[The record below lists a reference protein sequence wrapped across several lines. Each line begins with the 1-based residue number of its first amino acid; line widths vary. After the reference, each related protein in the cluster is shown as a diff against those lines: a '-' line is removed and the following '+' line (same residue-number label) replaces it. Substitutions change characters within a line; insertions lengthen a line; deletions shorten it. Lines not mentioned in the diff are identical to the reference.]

1 MLRRGNNIVSPKV
14 FSSVDSARQGI
25 FMSTA
30 SQDTGESSKGFALI
44 ASRFKASPMIPL
56 MIAGAAAIAVIV
68 ALLLWLRSPD
78 YRVLLSNLSAK
89 DGGDIVGQLTQ
100 MNMPYQIADNGSAIL
115 VPADKVHE
123 LRLRL
128 AQSGLPKGGNTGF
141 ELLDKEQFGISQFSE
156 QINYQRALEGELSR
170 TIESL
175 SPVQNV
181 RVHLAIPKPT
191 LFVREQ
197 KLPTA
202 SVTIGLLPGRML
214 DEGQITAIVH
224 MVSSSVTGLTAT
236 NVTIVDQAG
245 RLLTHNDNS
254 QQSANNAQI
263 KMTKEREFHLKQ
275 RIEDII
281 SPLVGR
287 ANVHAQVTAQMDFSK
302 VEQTSEEYKP
312 NQTPESAAVRSHQ
325 NSQTLQNNNGGAGGV
340 PGALSNQPPTP
351 PNAPI
356 STETNEKTS
365 QQNTNSRNDTSNS
378 QSDETTN
385 YEVDRKISHTQRQIG
400 VVDRLSV
407 AVIINYLPQEGENGS
422 QMKPLSPEL
431 MQQIDALTREAMGY
445 SPHRG
450 DTLNIT
456 NSLFTTDAVVE
467 EQPSILENPQFIAQ
481 ALDYGKII
489 LIAMIAWL
497 MWRFGIKP
505 QWVKYRK
512 TQQKQAEAEVFVTTQ
527 LKTPLR
533 VDEDINEEMDEQTRR
548 RLTRQRVSAEIQS
561 QRIREMAEKDPQV
574 VAMVIR
580 QWLGRA

>member
-1 MLRRGNNIVSPKV
+1 M
-14 FSSVDSARQGI
+14 SA
-25 FMSTA
+25 A
-30 SQDTGESSKGFALI
+30 SKDTGEAKKGFASI
-44 ASRFKASPMIPL
+44 VERIKADPKIPL
-56 MIAGAAAIAVIV
+56 MIAAAAAVSIIV

-100 MNMPYQIADNGSAIL
+100 MNVPYQIADNGSAIL

-123 LRLRL
+123 LRLKL

-175 SPVQNV
+175 SPVQSA

-202 SVTIGLLPGRML
+202 SVTVGLLPGRML
-214 DEGQITAIVH
+214 DEGQISAIVH
-224 MVSSSVTGLTAT
+224 MVSSSVTGLTAS
-236 NVTIVDQAG
+236 NVIIVDQAG
-245 RLLTHNDNS
+245 RLLTNNDNS
-254 QQSANNAQI
+254 QQSANSAQI
-263 KMTKEREFHLKQ
+263 KMTKEMESHLKQ
-275 RIEDII
+275 RIEDIL

-287 ANVHAQVTAQMDFSK
+287 ANIHAQVTAQMDFSK

-312 NQTPESAAVRSHQ
+312 NQTPDSAAIRSRQ
-325 NSQTLQNNNGGAGGV
+325 NSQSMQNNNGGTGGV
-340 PGALSNQPPTP
+340 PGALSNQPVSA

-356 STETNEKTS
+356 ETNKDNKDGAQTA
-365 QQNTNSRNDTSNS
+365 NNRNSVSNS

-407 AVIINYLPQEGENGS
+407 AVIVNYHSQDGENGPE
-422 QMKPLSPEL
+422 MKPLPPEML
-431 MQQIDALTREAMGY
+431 QQIEALTREAMGF
-445 SPHRG
+445 STARG
-450 DTLNIT
+450 DSLNIT
-456 NSLFTTDAVVE
+456 NSLFTNETPIE
-467 EQPSILENPQFIAQ
+467 EVPSLLESPQFIAQ
-481 ALDYGKII
+481 LLDYGKIL
-489 LIAMIAWL
+489 LIAIIAWF

-512 TQQKQAEAEVFVTTQ
+512 TQQAQAEAEVFVATQ
-527 LKTPLR
+527 LKTPLV
-533 VDEDINEEMDEQTRR
+533 VDEAIDEEMDEQTRR

-561 QRIREMAEKDPQV
+561 QRIREMAEKDPQI

-580 QWLGRA
+580 QWLGKSQ

>member
-1 MLRRGNNIVSPKV
+1 M
-14 FSSVDSARQGI
+14 SA
-25 FMSTA
+25 A
-30 SQDTGESSKGFALI
+30 SKDTGEAKKGFASI
-44 ASRFKASPMIPL
+44 VERIKADPKIPL
-56 MIAGAAAIAVIV
+56 MIAAAAAVSIIV

-100 MNMPYQIADNGSAIL
+100 MNVPYQIADNGSAIL

-123 LRLRL
+123 LRLKL

-175 SPVQNV
+175 SPVQSA

-202 SVTIGLLPGRML
+202 SVTVGLLPGRML
-214 DEGQITAIVH
+214 DEGQISAIVH
-224 MVSSSVTGLTAT
+224 MVSSSVTGLTSS
-236 NVTIVDQAG
+236 NVIIVDQAG
-245 RLLTHNDNS
+245 RLLTNNDNS
-254 QQSANNAQI
+254 QQSANSAQI
-263 KMTKEREFHLKQ
+263 KMTKEMESHLKQ
-275 RIEDII
+275 RIEDIL

-287 ANVHAQVTAQMDFSK
+287 ANIHAQVTAQMDFSK

-312 NQTPESAAVRSHQ
+312 NQTPDSAAIRSRQ
-325 NSQTLQNNNGGAGGV
+325 NSQSMQNNNGGTGGV
-340 PGALSNQPPTP
+340 PGALSNQPVSAPS
-351 PNAPI
+351 API
-356 STETNEKTS
+356 ETNKDNKDGAQTA
-365 QQNTNSRNDTSNS
+365 NNRNSVSNS

-407 AVIINYLPQEGENGS
+407 AVIVNYHSQDGENGPE
-422 QMKPLSPEL
+422 MKPLPPEML
-431 MQQIDALTREAMGY
+431 QQIEALTREAMGF
-445 SPHRG
+445 STARG
-450 DTLNIT
+450 DSLNIT
-456 NSLFTTDAVVE
+456 NSLFTNEAPVE
-467 EQPSILENPQFIAQ
+467 EAPSLLESPQFIAQ
-481 ALDYGKII
+481 LLDYGKIL
-489 LIAMIAWL
+489 LIAIIAWF

-505 QWVKYRK
+505 QLVKYRK
-512 TQQKQAEAEVFVTTQ
+512 AQQAQAEAEVFVATQ
-527 LKTPLR
+527 LKTPLV
-533 VDEDINEEMDEQTRR
+533 VDEAIDEEMDEQTRR

-561 QRIREMAEKDPQV
+561 QRIREMAEKDPQI

-580 QWLGRA
+580 QWLGKSQ

>member
-1 MLRRGNNIVSPKV
+1 M
-14 FSSVDSARQGI
+14 SA
-25 FMSTA
+25 A
-30 SQDTGESSKGFALI
+30 SKDTGEAKKGFASI
-44 ASRFKASPMIPL
+44 VERIKADPKIPL
-56 MIAGAAAIAVIV
+56 MIAAAAAVSIIV

-100 MNMPYQIADNGSAIL
+100 MNVPYQIADNGSAIL

-123 LRLRL
+123 LRLKL

-175 SPVQNV
+175 SPVQSA

-202 SVTIGLLPGRML
+202 SVTVGLLPGRML
-214 DEGQITAIVH
+214 DEGQISAIVH
-224 MVSSSVTGLTAT
+224 MVSSSVTGLTAS
-236 NVTIVDQAG
+236 NVIIVDQAG
-245 RLLTHNDNS
+245 RLLTNNDNS
-254 QQSANNAQI
+254 QQSANSAQI
-263 KMTKEREFHLKQ
+263 KMTKEMESHLKQ
-275 RIEDII
+275 RIEDIL

-287 ANVHAQVTAQMDFSK
+287 ANIHAQVTAQMDFSK

-312 NQTPESAAVRSHQ
+312 NQTPDSAAIRSRQ
-325 NSQTLQNNNGGAGGV
+325 NSQSMQNNNGGTGGV
-340 PGALSNQPPTP
+340 PGALSNQPVSA

-356 STETNEKTS
+356 ETNKDNKDGT
-365 QQNTNSRNDTSNS
+365 QTANNRNSVSNS

-407 AVIINYLPQEGENGS
+407 AVIVNYHSQDSENGPE
-422 QMKPLSPEL
+422 MKPLPPEML
-431 MQQIDALTREAMGY
+431 QQIEALTREAMGF
-445 SPHRG
+445 STARG
-450 DTLNIT
+450 DSLNIT
-456 NSLFTTDAVVE
+456 NSLFTNETPIE
-467 EQPSILENPQFIAQ
+467 EVPSLLESPQFIAQ
-481 ALDYGKII
+481 LLDYGKIL
-489 LIAMIAWL
+489 LIAIIAWF

-512 TQQKQAEAEVFVTTQ
+512 TQQAQAEAEVFVATQ
-527 LKTPLR
+527 LKTPLV
-533 VDEDINEEMDEQTRR
+533 VDEAIDEEMDEQTRR

-561 QRIREMAEKDPQV
+561 QRIREMAEKDPQI

-580 QWLGRA
+580 QWLGKSQ

>member
-1 MLRRGNNIVSPKV
+1 M
-14 FSSVDSARQGI
+14 SA
-25 FMSTA
+25 A
-30 SQDTGESSKGFALI
+30 SKDTGEAKKGFASMVDRI
-44 ASRFKASPMIPL
+44 KADPKIPL
-56 MIAGAAAIAVIV
+56 MIAAAAAIAIIV

-100 MNMPYQIADNGSAIL
+100 MNVPYQIADNGSAIL

-123 LRLRL
+123 LRLKL

-175 SPVQNV
+175 SPVQSA

-202 SVTIGLLPGRML
+202 SVTVGLLPGRML
-214 DEGQITAIVH
+214 DEGQISAIVH

-236 NVTIVDQAG
+236 NVIIVDQAG
-245 RLLTHNDNS
+245 RLLTNNDNS
-254 QQSANNAQI
+254 QQSANSAQI
-263 KMTKEREFHLKQ
+263 KMTKEMESHLKQ
-275 RIEDII
+275 RIEDIL

-287 ANVHAQVTAQMDFSK
+287 ANIHAQVTAQMDFSK

-312 NQTPESAAVRSHQ
+312 NQAANSAAIRSRQ
-325 NSQTLQNNNGGAGGV
+325 NSQSMQNNNGGTGGV
-340 PGALSNQPPTP
+340 PGALSNQPVSAPT
-351 PNAPI
+351 API
-356 STETNEKTS
+356 ETNKDNKDNKDA
-365 QQNTNSRNDTSNS
+365 QQTTNNRNNTTNS

-407 AVIINYLPQEGENGS
+407 AVIVNYHSQEGENGTE
-422 QMKPLSPEL
+422 MKPLPPEM
-431 MQQIDALTREAMGY
+431 MQQIEALTREAMGY
-445 SPHRG
+445 STARG
-450 DTLNIT
+450 DSLNIT
-456 NSLFTTDAVVE
+456 NSLFTNDTPVE
-467 EQPSILENPQFIAQ
+467 VEPSLLESPQFIAQ
-481 ALDYGKII
+481 LLDYGKIL
-489 LIAMIAWL
+489 LIALIAWF

-512 TQQKQAEAEVFVTTQ
+512 TQQAQTDAEMFVATQ
-527 LKTPLR
+527 MKTPLV
-533 VDEDINEEMDEQTRR
+533 VDEEINEDMDEQTRR

-561 QRIREMAEKDPQV
+561 QRIREMAEKDPQI

-580 QWLGRA
+580 QWLGKA

>member
-1 MLRRGNNIVSPKV
+1 M
-14 FSSVDSARQGI
+14 SA
-25 FMSTA
+25 A
-30 SQDTGESSKGFALI
+30 SKDTGEAKKGFASMVERI
-44 ASRFKASPMIPL
+44 KADPKIPL
-56 MIAGAAAIAVIV
+56 MIAAAAAIAIIV

-89 DGGDIVGQLTQ
+89 DGGDIVSQLTQ
-100 MNMPYQIADNGSAIL
+100 MNVPYQIADNGSAIL

-123 LRLRL
+123 LRLKL

-175 SPVQNV
+175 SPVQSA

-202 SVTIGLLPGRML
+202 SVTVGLLPGRML
-214 DEGQITAIVH
+214 DEGQISAIVH
-224 MVSSSVTGLTAT
+224 MVSSSVTGLTAS
-236 NVTIVDQAG
+236 NVIIVDQAG
-245 RLLTHNDNS
+245 RLLTNNDNS
-254 QQSANNAQI
+254 QQSANSAQI
-263 KMTKEREFHLKQ
+263 KMTKEMESHLKQ
-275 RIEDII
+275 RIEDIL

-287 ANVHAQVTAQMDFSK
+287 ANIHAQVTAQMDFSK

-312 NQTPESAAVRSHQ
+312 NQTPNSAAIRSRQ
-325 NSQTLQNNNGGAGGV
+325 NSQSMQNNNGGTGGV
-340 PGALSNQPPTP
+340 PGALSNQPVSA

-356 STETNEKTS
+356 ETNKDNKDA
-365 QQNTNSRNDTSNS
+365 QQTNNNRNNTTNT

-407 AVIINYLPQEGENGS
+407 AVIVNYHSQEGENGPE
-422 QMKPLSPEL
+422 MKPLPPEM
-431 MQQIDALTREAMGY
+431 MQQIEALTREAMGY
-445 SPHRG
+445 SAARG
-450 DTLNIT
+450 DSLNIT
-456 NSLFTTDAVVE
+456 NSLFTDDTPIEVE
-467 EQPSILENPQFIAQ
+467 PSLLESPQFIAQ
-481 ALDYGKII
+481 LLDYGKIL
-489 LIAMIAWL
+489 LIALIAWF

-512 TQQKQAEAEVFVTTQ
+512 AQQAQADAEVFVATQ
-527 LKTPLR
+527 MKTPLV
-533 VDEDINEEMDEQTRR
+533 VDEEINEDMDEQTRR

-561 QRIREMAEKDPQV
+561 QRIREMAEKDPQI

-580 QWLGRA
+580 QWLGKA

>member
-1 MLRRGNNIVSPKV
+1 M
-14 FSSVDSARQGI
+14 SA
-25 FMSTA
+25 A
-30 SQDTGESSKGFALI
+30 SKDTGEAKKGFASI
-44 ASRFKASPMIPL
+44 IDRIKADPKIPL
-56 MIAGAAAIAVIV
+56 MIAAAAAVSIIV

-89 DGGDIVGQLTQ
+89 DGGDIVSQLTQ
-100 MNMPYQIADNGSAIL
+100 MNVPYQIADNGSAIL

-123 LRLRL
+123 LRLKL

-175 SPVQNV
+175 SPVQSA

-202 SVTIGLLPGRML
+202 SVTVGLLPGRML
-214 DEGQITAIVH
+214 DEGQISAIVH
-224 MVSSSVTGLTAT
+224 MVSSSVTGLTAS
-236 NVTIVDQAG
+236 NVIIVDQAG
-245 RLLTHNDNS
+245 RLLTNNDNS
-254 QQSANNAQI
+254 QQSANSAQI
-263 KMTKEREFHLKQ
+263 KMTKEMESHLKQ
-275 RIEDII
+275 RIEDIL

-287 ANVHAQVTAQMDFSK
+287 ANIHAQVTAQMDFSK

-312 NQTPESAAVRSHQ
+312 NQTPDSAAIRSRQ
-325 NSQTLQNNNGGAGGV
+325 NSQSMQNNNGGTGGV
-340 PGALSNQPPTP
+340 PGALSNQPVSA

-356 STETNEKTS
+356 ETNKDNKDA
-365 QQNTNSRNDTSNS
+365 QQTTNNRNNTTNS

-407 AVIINYLPQEGENGS
+407 AVIVNYHSQEGENGPE
-422 QMKPLSPEL
+422 MKPLPPEML
-431 MQQIDALTREAMGY
+431 QQIEALTREAMGF
-445 SPHRG
+445 SSARG
-450 DTLNIT
+450 DSINIT
-456 NSLFTTDAVVE
+456 NSLFTDDTPVE
-467 EQPSILENPQFIAQ
+467 VEPSLLSNPQLITQ
-481 ALDYGKII
+481 LLDYGKILLI
-489 LIAMIAWL
+489 TLIAWF

-512 TQQKQAEAEVFVTTQ
+512 TQQAQVDAEIFVATQAKAPFV
-527 LKTPLR
+527 
-533 VDEDINEEMDEQTRR
+533 VDEEINEDMDEQTRR

-580 QWLGRA
+580 QWLGKSL

>member
-1 MLRRGNNIVSPKV
+1 
-14 FSSVDSARQGI
+14 
-25 FMSTA
+25 MSTA
-30 SQDTGESSKGFALI
+30 SKDTGEAKKGFASLI
-44 ASRFKASPMIPL
+44 ESIKADPKIPL
-56 MIAGAAAIAVIV
+56 IIAGAAAISIIV
-68 ALLLWLRSPD
+68 ALLLWFRSPD

-89 DGGDIVGQLTQ
+89 DGGDIVSQLTQ
-100 MNMPYQIADNGSAIL
+100 MNVPYQIADNGSAIL

-123 LRLRL
+123 LRLKL

-175 SPVQNV
+175 SPVQSA

-202 SVTIGLLPGRML
+202 SVTVGLLPGRML
-214 DEGQITAIVH
+214 DEGQISAIVH
-224 MVSSSVTGLTAT
+224 MVSSSVTGLTAA
-236 NVTIVDQAG
+236 NVIIVDQTG
-245 RLLTHNDNS
+245 RLLTNNDNS
-254 QQSANNAQI
+254 QQSANSAQI
-263 KMTKEREFHLKQ
+263 KMTKEMEAHLKE
-275 RIEDII
+275 RIEDIL

-287 ANVHAQVTAQMDFSK
+287 ANIHAQVTAQMDFSK

-312 NQTPESAAVRSHQ
+312 NQTPDAAAVRSRQ
-325 NSQTLQNNNGGAGGV
+325 NSESLQNNNGGPSGV
-340 PGALSNQPPTP
+340 PGALSNQPVSAPS
-351 PNAPI
+351 API
-356 STETNEKTS
+356 DGNKENTDGKTAG
-365 QQNTNSRNDTSNS
+365 NTRNGTLNT
-378 QSDETTN
+378 QRDETTN

-407 AVIINYLPQEGENGS
+407 AVIVNYQSQEGEKGPE
-422 QMKPLSPEL
+422 MKPLPPEML
-431 MQQIDALTREAMGY
+431 QQIDALTREAMGY
-445 SPHRG
+445 SAQRG
-450 DTLNIT
+450 DSINIT
-456 NSLFTTDAVVE
+456 NSLFTDDTPVIE
-467 EQPSILENPQFIAQ
+467 EPSLLSSPQVISQ
-481 ALDYGKII
+481 ALDYGKIV
-489 LIAMIAWL
+489 LIALIAWF

-512 TQQKQAEAEVFVTTQ
+512 TQQAQIDAEMSIANASQVKAPFV
-527 LKTPLR
+527 
-533 VDEDINEEMDEQTRR
+533 VEEEISEDMDEKTRR

-580 QWLGRA
+580 QWLGKSQWI

>member
-1 MLRRGNNIVSPKV
+1 M
-14 FSSVDSARQGI
+14 SA
-25 FMSTA
+25 A
-30 SQDTGESSKGFALI
+30 SKDTGEAKKGFASI
-44 ASRFKASPMIPL
+44 VDRIKADPKIPL
-56 MIAGAAAIAVIV
+56 MIAAAAAVSIIV

-89 DGGDIVGQLTQ
+89 DGGDIVSQLTQ
-100 MNMPYQIADNGSAIL
+100 MNVPYQIADNGSAIL

-123 LRLRL
+123 LRLKL

-175 SPVQNV
+175 SPVQSA

-202 SVTIGLLPGRML
+202 SVTVGLLPGRML
-214 DEGQITAIVH
+214 DEGQISAIVH
-224 MVSSSVTGLTAT
+224 MVSSSVTGLTAS
-236 NVTIVDQAG
+236 NVIIVDQAG
-245 RLLTHNDNS
+245 RLLTNNDNS
-254 QQSANNAQI
+254 QQSANSAQI
-263 KMTKEREFHLKQ
+263 KMTKEMESHLKQ
-275 RIEDII
+275 RIEDIL

-287 ANVHAQVTAQMDFSK
+287 ANIHAQVTAQMDFSK

-312 NQTPESAAVRSHQ
+312 NQTPDSAAIRSRQ
-325 NSQTLQNNNGGAGGV
+325 NSQSMQNNNGGTGGV
-340 PGALSNQPPTP
+340 PGALSNQPVSA

-356 STETNEKTS
+356 ETNKDNKDA
-365 QQNTNSRNDTSNS
+365 QQTTNNRNNTTNS

-407 AVIINYLPQEGENGS
+407 AVIVNYHSQEGENGPE
-422 QMKPLSPEL
+422 MKPLPPEML
-431 MQQIDALTREAMGY
+431 QQIEALTREAMGF
-445 SPHRG
+445 SSARG
-450 DTLNIT
+450 DSINIT
-456 NSLFTTDAVVE
+456 NSLFTDDTPVE
-467 EQPSILENPQFIAQ
+467 VEPSLLSNPQLITQ
-481 ALDYGKII
+481 LLDYGKILLI
-489 LIAMIAWL
+489 TLIAWF

-512 TQQKQAEAEVFVTTQ
+512 TQQAQVDAEIFVATQAKAPFV
-527 LKTPLR
+527 
-533 VDEDINEEMDEQTRR
+533 VDEEINEDMDEQTRR

-580 QWLGRA
+580 QWLGKSLWV

>member
-1 MLRRGNNIVSPKV
+1 
-14 FSSVDSARQGI
+14 
-25 FMSTA
+25 MSTA
-30 SQDTGESSKGFALI
+30 SKDTGEAKKGFASMI
-44 ASRFKASPMIPL
+44 ESIKANPKIPL
-56 MIAGAAAIAVIV
+56 IIAGAAAIAIIV
-68 ALLLWLRSPD
+68 ALLLWFRSPD

-100 MNMPYQIADNGSAIL
+100 MNVPYQIADNGSAIL

-123 LRLRL
+123 LRLKL

-175 SPVQNV
+175 SPVQSA

-202 SVTIGLLPGRML
+202 SVTVGLLPGRVL
-214 DEGQITAIVH
+214 DEGQISAIVH

-236 NVTIVDQAG
+236 NVIIVDQTG
-245 RLLTHNDNS
+245 RLLTNNDNS
-254 QQSANNAQI
+254 QQSANSAQI
-263 KMTKEREFHLKQ
+263 KMTKEMETHLKE
-275 RIEDII
+275 RIEDIL

-287 ANVHAQVTAQMDFSK
+287 ANIHAQVTAQMDFSK

-312 NQTPESAAVRSHQ
+312 NQTPDAAAIRSRQ
-325 NSQTLQNNNGGAGGV
+325 NSESMQNSNGGPGGV
-340 PGALSNQPPTP
+340 PGALSNQPVSAPS
-351 PNAPI
+351 API
-356 STETNEKTS
+356 EAENKDNTGKNN
-365 QQNTNSRNDTSNS
+365 QNTTTTRNGTLNS
-378 QSDETTN
+378 QRDETTN

-407 AVIINYLPQEGENGS
+407 AVIVNYQAQEGEKGVE
-422 QMKPLSPEL
+422 MKPLPPE
-431 MQQIDALTREAMGY
+431 MIKQIDALTREAMGY
-445 SPHRG
+445 STQRG
-450 DTLNIT
+450 DSLNIT
-456 NSLFTTDAVVE
+456 NSLFTSDAPAIE
-467 EQPSILENPQFIAQ
+467 ETSLLNSPQFVSQ

-489 LIAMIAWL
+489 LIAIIAWF

-512 TQQKQAEAEVFVTTQ
+512 AQQAQADAETFIATQSTTPFV
-527 LKTPLR
+527 
-533 VDEDINEEMDEQTRR
+533 VEEEINEDMDEKTRR

-580 QWLGRA
+580 QWLGKSQ

>member
-1 MLRRGNNIVSPKV
+1 M
-14 FSSVDSARQGI
+14 SA
-25 FMSTA
+25 A
-30 SQDTGESSKGFALI
+30 SKDTGEAKKGFASI
-44 ASRFKASPMIPL
+44 VERIKADPKIPL
-56 MIAGAAAIAVIV
+56 MIAAAAAVSIIV

-100 MNMPYQIADNGSAIL
+100 MNVPYQIADNGSAIL

-123 LRLRL
+123 LRLKL

-175 SPVQNV
+175 SPVQSA

-202 SVTIGLLPGRML
+202 SVTVGLLPGRML
-214 DEGQITAIVH
+214 DEGQISAIVH
-224 MVSSSVTGLTAT
+224 MVSSSVTGLTAS
-236 NVTIVDQAG
+236 NVIIVDQAG
-245 RLLTHNDNS
+245 RLLTNNDNS
-254 QQSANNAQI
+254 QQSVNSAQI
-263 KMTKEREFHLKQ
+263 KMTKEMESHLKQ
-275 RIEDII
+275 RIEDIL

-287 ANVHAQVTAQMDFSK
+287 ANIHAQVTAQMDFSK

-312 NQTPESAAVRSHQ
+312 NQTPDSAAIRSRQ
-325 NSQTLQNNNGGAGGV
+325 NSQSMQNNNGGTGGV
-340 PGALSNQPPTP
+340 PGALSNQPVSA

-356 STETNEKTS
+356 ETNKDNKDDT
-365 QQNTNSRNDTSNS
+365 QTANNRNSVSNS

-407 AVIINYLPQEGENGS
+407 AVIVNYHSQDGENGPE
-422 QMKPLSPEL
+422 MKPLPPEML
-431 MQQIDALTREAMGY
+431 QQIEALTREAMGF
-445 SPHRG
+445 STARG
-450 DTLNIT
+450 DSLNIT
-456 NSLFTTDAVVE
+456 NSLFTNETPVE
-467 EQPSILENPQFIAQ
+467 EVPSLLESPQFIAQ
-481 ALDYGKII
+481 LLDYGKIL
-489 LIAMIAWL
+489 LIAIIAWF

-512 TQQKQAEAEVFVTTQ
+512 TQQAQADAEVFVATQ
-527 LKTPLR
+527 MKTPLV
-533 VDEDINEEMDEQTRR
+533 VDEVIDEDMDEQTRR

-561 QRIREMAEKDPQV
+561 QRIREMAEKDPQI

-580 QWLGRA
+580 QWLGKSQ

>member
-1 MLRRGNNIVSPKV
+1 M
-14 FSSVDSARQGI
+14 SA
-25 FMSTA
+25 A
-30 SQDTGESSKGFALI
+30 SKDTGEAKKGFASI
-44 ASRFKASPMIPL
+44 VERIKADPKIPL
-56 MIAGAAAIAVIV
+56 MIAAAAAVSIIV

-100 MNMPYQIADNGSAIL
+100 MNVPYQIADNGSAIL

-123 LRLRL
+123 LRLKL

-175 SPVQNV
+175 SPVQSA

-202 SVTIGLLPGRML
+202 SVTVGLLPGRML
-214 DEGQITAIVH
+214 DEGQISAIVH
-224 MVSSSVTGLTAT
+224 MVSSSVTGLTSS
-236 NVTIVDQAG
+236 NVIIVDQAG
-245 RLLTHNDNS
+245 RLLTNNDNS
-254 QQSANNAQI
+254 QQSANSAQI
-263 KMTKEREFHLKQ
+263 KMTKEMESHLKQ
-275 RIEDII
+275 RIEDIL

-287 ANVHAQVTAQMDFSK
+287 ANIHAQVTAQMDFSK

-312 NQTPESAAVRSHQ
+312 NQTPDSAAIRSRQ
-325 NSQTLQNNNGGAGGV
+325 NSQSMQNNNGGTGGV
-340 PGALSNQPPTP
+340 PGALSNQPVSAPS
-351 PNAPI
+351 API
-356 STETNEKTS
+356 ETNKDNKDGAQTA
-365 QQNTNSRNDTSNS
+365 NNRNSVSNS

-407 AVIINYLPQEGENGS
+407 AVIVNYHSQDGENGPE
-422 QMKPLSPEL
+422 MKPLPPEML
-431 MQQIDALTREAMGY
+431 QQIEALTREAMGF
-445 SPHRG
+445 STARG
-450 DTLNIT
+450 DSLNIT
-456 NSLFTTDAVVE
+456 NSLFTNEAPVE
-467 EQPSILENPQFIAQ
+467 EAPSLLESPQFITQ
-481 ALDYGKII
+481 LLDYGKIL
-489 LIAMIAWL
+489 LIAIIAWF

-512 TQQKQAEAEVFVTTQ
+512 AQQAQAEAEVFVATQ
-527 LKTPLR
+527 LKTPLV
-533 VDEDINEEMDEQTRR
+533 VDEAIDEEMDEQTRR

-561 QRIREMAEKDPQV
+561 QRIREMAEKDPQI

-580 QWLGRA
+580 QWLGKSQ

>member
-1 MLRRGNNIVSPKV
+1 M
-14 FSSVDSARQGI
+14 SA
-25 FMSTA
+25 A
-30 SQDTGESSKGFALI
+30 SKDTGEAKKGFASI
-44 ASRFKASPMIPL
+44 VESIKANPKIPL
-56 MIAGAAAIAVIV
+56 IIAGAAAISIVV

-89 DGGDIVGQLTQ
+89 DGGEIVSQLTQ
-100 MNMPYQIADNGSAIL
+100 MNVPYQIADNGSAIL

-123 LRLRL
+123 LRLKL
-128 AQSGLPKGGNTGF
+128 AQTGLPKGGNTGF

-175 SPVQNV
+175 SPVQSA

-202 SVTIGLLPGRML
+202 SVTVGLLPGRML
-214 DEGQITAIVH
+214 DEGQINAIVH
-224 MVSSSVTGLTAT
+224 MVSSSVTGLTAA
-236 NVTIVDQAG
+236 NVIIVDQTG
-245 RLLTHNDNS
+245 RLLTNNDNS

-263 KMTKEREFHLKQ
+263 KMTKEMESHLKQ
-275 RIEDII
+275 RIEDIL

-287 ANVHAQVTAQMDFSK
+287 ANIHAQVTAQMDFSK

-312 NQTPESAAVRSHQ
+312 NQKPDDAAIRSRQ
-325 NSQTLQNNNGGAGGV
+325 NSQSTQNNNGGPGGV
-340 PGALSNQPPTP
+340 PGALSNQPASA

-356 STETNEKTS
+356 ETNKDNKDT
-365 QQNTNSRNDTSNS
+365 QQTANTRNTTVNS

-407 AVIINYLPQEGENGS
+407 AVIVNYHSQQGESGPE
-422 QMKPLSPEL
+422 MKPLPPE
-431 MQQIDALTREAMGY
+431 MMKQIDALTREAMGY
-445 SPHRG
+445 SANRG
-450 DTLNIT
+450 DSINIT
-456 NSLFTTDAVVE
+456 NSLFTDESPIEVE
-467 EQPSILENPQFIAQ
+467 PSMLDNPQLIAQ
-481 ALDYGKII
+481 ALDYGKIL
-489 LIAMIAWL
+489 LIAIIAWF

-512 TQQKQAEAEVFVTTQ
+512 TQQAQAEADVFVATQ
-527 LKTPLR
+527 KITPF
-533 VDEDINEEMDEQTRR
+533 VVEEEIDEEMDEKTRR

-580 QWLGRA
+580 QWLGKSQ

>member
-1 MLRRGNNIVSPKV
+1 M
-14 FSSVDSARQGI
+14 SA
-25 FMSTA
+25 A
-30 SQDTGESSKGFALI
+30 SKDTGEAKKGFASI
-44 ASRFKASPMIPL
+44 IDRIKADPKIPL
-56 MIAGAAAIAVIV
+56 MIAAAAAVSIIV

-89 DGGDIVGQLTQ
+89 DGGDIVSQLTQ
-100 MNMPYQIADNGSAIL
+100 MNVPYQIADNGSAIL

-123 LRLRL
+123 LRLKL

-156 QINYQRALEGELSR
+156 QINNQRALEGELSR

-175 SPVQNV
+175 SPVQSA

-202 SVTIGLLPGRML
+202 SVTVGLLPGRML
-214 DEGQITAIVH
+214 DEGQISAIVH
-224 MVSSSVTGLTAT
+224 MVSSSVTGLTAS
-236 NVTIVDQAG
+236 NVIIVDQAG
-245 RLLTHNDNS
+245 RLLTNNDNS
-254 QQSANNAQI
+254 QQSANSAQI
-263 KMTKEREFHLKQ
+263 KMTKEMESHLKQ
-275 RIEDII
+275 RIEDIL

-287 ANVHAQVTAQMDFSK
+287 ANIHAQVTAQMDFSK

-312 NQTPESAAVRSHQ
+312 NQTPDSAAIRSRQ
-325 NSQTLQNNNGGAGGV
+325 NSQSMQNNNGGTGGV
-340 PGALSNQPPTP
+340 PGALSNQPVSA

-356 STETNEKTS
+356 ETNKDNKDA
-365 QQNTNSRNDTSNS
+365 QQTTNNRNNTTNS

-400 VVDRLSV
+400 VIDRLSV
-407 AVIINYLPQEGENGS
+407 AVIVNYHSQEGENGPE
-422 QMKPLSPEL
+422 MKPLPPEML
-431 MQQIDALTREAMGY
+431 QQIEALTREAMGF
-445 SPHRG
+445 SSARG
-450 DTLNIT
+450 DSINIT
-456 NSLFTTDAVVE
+456 NSLFTDDTPVE
-467 EQPSILENPQFIAQ
+467 VEPSLLSNPQLITQ
-481 ALDYGKII
+481 LLDYGKILLI
-489 LIAMIAWL
+489 TLIAWF

-512 TQQKQAEAEVFVTTQ
+512 TQQAQVDAEIFVATQAKAPFV
-527 LKTPLR
+527 
-533 VDEDINEEMDEQTRR
+533 VDEEINEDMDEQTRR

-580 QWLGRA
+580 QWLGKSL

>member
-1 MLRRGNNIVSPKV
+1 M
-14 FSSVDSARQGI
+14 SA
-25 FMSTA
+25 A
-30 SQDTGESSKGFALI
+30 SKDTGETKKGFASMI
-44 ASRFKASPMIPL
+44 ESIKADPKIPL
-56 MIAGAAAIAVIV
+56 IIAGAAAIAIVV

-89 DGGDIVGQLTQ
+89 DGGEIVSQLTQ
-100 MNMPYQIADNGSAIL
+100 MNVPYQIADNGSAIL

-123 LRLRL
+123 LRLKL

-175 SPVQNV
+175 SPVQSA

-202 SVTIGLLPGRML
+202 SVTVGLLPGRAL
-214 DEGQITAIVH
+214 DEGQISAIVH
-224 MVSSSVTGLTAT
+224 MVSSSVIGLTAA
-236 NVTIVDQAG
+236 NVIIVDQTG
-245 RLLTHNDNS
+245 RLLTNNDNS
-254 QQSANNAQI
+254 QQSTNSAQI
-263 KMTKEREFHLKQ
+263 KMTKEMEAHLKQ
-275 RIEDII
+275 RIEDIL

-287 ANVHAQVTAQMDFSK
+287 ANIHAQVTAQMDFSK

-312 NQTPESAAVRSHQ
+312 NQTADSAAIRSRQ
-325 NSQTLQNNNGGAGGV
+325 NSQSMQNNNGGPGGV
-340 PGALSNQPPTP
+340 PGALSNQPVSAPS
-351 PNAPI
+351 API
-356 STETNEKTS
+356 ETNKDNKDT
-365 QQNTNSRNDTSNS
+365 QQTTNTRNSTVNS

-407 AVIINYLPQEGENGS
+407 AVIVNYHSQDGEKGPE
-422 QMKPLSPEL
+422 MKPLPPEM

-445 SPHRG
+445 SANRG
-450 DTLNIT
+450 DSINIT
-456 NSLFTTDAVVE
+456 NSLFTNDAPIEPEV
-467 EQPSILENPQFIAQ
+467 SMLSNPQFIAQ

-489 LIAMIAWL
+489 LIAIIAWF
-497 MWRFGIKP
+497 MWRFGVKP

-512 TQQKQAEAEVFVTTQ
+512 SQQTQAEAEMFVATQ
-527 LKTPLR
+527 STAPFV
-533 VDEDINEEMDEQTRR
+533 VDEEINEDMDEKTRR

-561 QRIREMAEKDPQV
+561 LRIREMAEKDPQV

-580 QWLGRA
+580 QWLGKSQ